1 MAVYMLVVL
10 VCDGARCASHG
21 LVVVDV
27 GVSGLSHDFRPAS

>member
-10 VCDGARCASHG
+10 VGDGAHCASHG

-27 GVSGLSHDFRPAS
+27 GVSGSSHD